1 MIDGPPCFLCLIS
14 KVLILHSCQNQGEG
28 RGCDSPP
35 IPPVPTALSTIVDL
49 AKCYQTDHLASRHF
63 GKFILLQV
71 LFLAKL
77 MVGSQLTT
85 ALLKIFLKLSSLSC
99 SLDATTKN
107 EFHLRIVTFFFSTN
121 LKKSFQTVRAARNFC
136 CCNFL
141 NKYCCAKYRKDF
153 TPSGQADQKF
163 NNVTLYSKMMIQ
175 FSAFDFITCTRVN
188 ASLEACDFLKVSKFQ
203 KQLFL
208 F

>member
-1 MIDGPPCFLCLIS
+1 
-14 KVLILHSCQNQGEG
+14 
-28 RGCDSPP
+28 
-35 IPPVPTALSTIVDL
+35 
-49 AKCYQTDHLASRHF
+49 
-63 GKFILLQV
+63 
-71 LFLAKL
+71 

-85 ALLKIFLKLSSLSC
+85 ALLKIFFKLSYLSC
-99 SLDATTKN
+99 SLDATKKN
-107 EFHLRIVTFFFSTN
+107 KYLSFTNCYDFFLYKEEVF
-121 LKKSFQTVRAARNFC
+121 LDYVRAARNFC

-188 ASLEACDFLKVSKFQ
+188 ASLEACDFLVIEQ
-203 KQLFL
+203 RRDNNARV
-208 F
+208 